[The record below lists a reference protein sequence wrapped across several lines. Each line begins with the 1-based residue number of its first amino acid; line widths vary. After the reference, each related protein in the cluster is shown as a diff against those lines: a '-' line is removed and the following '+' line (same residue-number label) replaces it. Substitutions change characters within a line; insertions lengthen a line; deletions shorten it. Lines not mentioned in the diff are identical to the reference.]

1 MMGGAGLEDFAAD
14 AFDATRFASMIR
26 KSVREVVESTLA
38 KVPGNADTRQDIRA
52 AGERLGNALVAHA
65 EAAKRPSTAGR
76 LPASAANAGAVPTG
90 DDSNERARTFRA
102 MAGVRL

>member
-65 EAAKRPSTAGR
+65 HAEESVHGGTDHRDPARGR
-76 LPASAANAGAVPTG
+76 GCATG
-90 DDSNERARTFRA
+90 H
-102 MAGVRL
+102 